1 MVQMACCMSAR
12 QRQAGYTFTHPL
24 ESSGNMCKILVKLAS
39 PNLWVAVASL
49 LGAAGITTM
58 MVGAIASSDRLIHL
72 GMWLMLPLVLGSII
86 LIAVVIPILVWANRR
101 HKSD

>member
-1 MVQMACCMSAR
+1 
-12 QRQAGYTFTHPL
+12 
-24 ESSGNMCKILVKLAS
+24 MCKILVKLAS